1 MLLLVFLRNPS
12 NTDSTSYSSSCRK
25 QEVLWSQPIPKANCL
40 ITALK
45 LCSKFVCYIITSNA
59 ASLLYHPHYQ
69 HSASQHCPAE
79 PLSSSSDEEALILSL
94 WHRSPSAGSTRQHR
108 RLLWTH
114 FAYPILNS
122 NQHFHQP
129 WSPTNL
135 NCRLLRV
142 SFAHPQPDVTSAT
155 NVPDTAQTSLQVPV
169 GCSGKTLFFP
179 AIMKISENSKEGKPA
194 RVPVHTKFSLQ
205 GTKSTLN
212 YEPLLLPKTPSFHLG
227 KSR

>member
-40 ITALK
+40 TTALK

-59 ASLLYHPHYQ
+59 ASLLYHSHYQ

-108 RLLWTH
+108 RLLRTH

-122 NQHFHQP
+122 NQHFHQL

-142 SFAHPQPDVTSAT
+142 SYAHPQPDVTSAT
-155 NVPDTAQTSLQVPV
+155 NVPDTARTSLQVPV
-169 GCSGKTLFFP
+169 GCSGETLFFFSYYENQWELQRGK
-179 AIMKISENSKEGKPA
+179 ASES
-194 RVPVHTKFSLQ
+194 
-205 GTKSTLN
+205 
-212 YEPLLLPKTPSFHLG
+212 PSAH
-227 KSR
+227 